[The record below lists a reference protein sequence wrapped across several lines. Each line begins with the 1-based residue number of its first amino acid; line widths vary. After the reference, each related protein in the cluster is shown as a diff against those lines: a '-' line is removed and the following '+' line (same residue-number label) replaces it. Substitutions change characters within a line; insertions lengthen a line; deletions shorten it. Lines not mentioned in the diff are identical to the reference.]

1 MKHLDHLDVFQLCVW
16 RQNCMF
22 LTRHQD
28 EPETTAHDSVS
39 TFVSMKP
46 LNMFNKTSG
55 HCTFSVSGNKTE
67 TSMKPLDVF
76 K

>member
-1 MKHLDHLDVFQLCVW
+1 MKHLDHPAVCVATKLHV
-16 RQNCMF
+16 

-28 EPETTAHDSVS
+28 KPETTAHDSVS

-46 LNMFNKTSG
+46 LNMFDETSG